1 MANATEVVASTGAT
15 TTTGTSQSNSDKRK
29 RVYDDTET
37 LQRTSRRLQEKA
49 LIQIK
54 HKNDDD
60 KENEPSQGRA
70 GSPSPP
76 PKSPKRKK
84 SRDKTTEEK
93 KEQPQRKANG
103 GLTNLGNTCFMNAT
117 LQALFG
123 MPIFVSALKS
133 FLSKVQAQAG
143 SLLNAVATLIGA
155 TEAEEREKALEAL
168 RGIIVQKHS
177 DFDNNDM
184 HDAQEFLTVLLQN
197 LANESSD
204 LISSSGNTNL
214 ECPIAQ
220 TFQFSWVPLRGCK
233 NSRCQSP
240 DGDPI
245 FTEGKAEDSYH
256 LSLNVPDT
264 ASSVQSCI
272 STCFNSSTIQKKCDK
287 CGENNDHS
295 QKTRLSRLPRVL
307 IVHLQRLTPKF
318 DEKTKQYQSDKKSTP
333 VELSSSVSVKFVMT
347 KGVDEKKLIP
357 SPLVESELKYAIH
370 SIEQMKKWEGT
381 KSGGAST
388 MVVEDNKKM
397 MTLGPRAIKQLTEEQ
412 QLKLAMAR
420 SMQEDEVDDDYDENE
435 IIELD
440 SQTDYMSKSD
450 KDLLNTN
457 AALDISRQPL
467 LSESYALLAT
477 INHHGSQADSGHYTA
492 DVLNPMSE
500 KWLAFNDQR
509 VRTILEKTVK
519 SRKKLCYLL
528 FYMRKEYGLQIR
540 DNYEKFNTNV

>member
-1 MANATEVVASTGAT
+1 MAHATDVVAASSQQSSTAESSSVEKPARNG
-15 TTTGTSQSNSDKRK
+15 KRSFEAEA
-29 RVYDDTET
+29 DT
-37 LQRTSRRLQEKA
+37 LQRTSRRLQEKV
-49 LIQIK
+49 LKQIQ

-60 KENEPSQGRA
+60 KENEPTKER
-70 GSPSPP
+70 SPSPP

-84 SRDKTTEEK
+84 SREK
-93 KEQPQRKANG
+93 LEQAENTAKREAPARKANG

-123 MPIFVSALKS
+123 MPIFVSALRS
-133 FLSKVQAQAG
+133 FLSKVQAHPG

-155 TEAEEREKALEAL
+155 TAAEEREKALEAL
-168 RGIIVQKHS
+168 RGIIVAQHA

-197 LANESSD
+197 LAKESAELINEQP
-204 LISSSGNTNL
+204 GL

-220 TFQFSWVPLRGCK
+220 TFQFSWVPLRGCTNGQCGGK
-233 NSRCQSP
+233 
-240 DGDPI
+240 I
-245 FTEGKAEDSYH
+245 VEGKEEDSYH

-264 ASSVQSCI
+264 ASSIQSCI

-287 CGENNDHS
+287 CGENIEHS
-295 QKTRLSRLPRVL
+295 QKTRLNRLPRVL

-318 DEKTKQYQSDKKSTP
+318 DEKTKQYQLDKKSTP
-333 VELSSSVSVKFVMT
+333 IELSSSVSVKFVMT
-347 KGVDEKKLIP
+347 KGVDDKQAVFE
-357 SPLVESELKYAIH
+357 PLAENELKHAIE
-370 SIEQMKKWEGT
+370 SIEQMKKWEGA
-381 KSGGAST
+381 KSTNTST
-388 MVVEDNKKM
+388 IVVEDNKKM
-397 MTLGPRAIKQLTEEQ
+397 MTLGPRAIKQLTEDQ

-420 SMQEDEVDDDYDENE
+420 SMQSEDDVDEEYDENE
-435 IIELD
+435 IVELD
-440 SQTDYMSKSD
+440 SQTDYMSKTD
-450 KDLLNTN
+450 KELLNTN
-457 AALDISRQPL
+457 AALDISREPL

-540 DNYEKFNTNV
+540 DNYDKFNTS